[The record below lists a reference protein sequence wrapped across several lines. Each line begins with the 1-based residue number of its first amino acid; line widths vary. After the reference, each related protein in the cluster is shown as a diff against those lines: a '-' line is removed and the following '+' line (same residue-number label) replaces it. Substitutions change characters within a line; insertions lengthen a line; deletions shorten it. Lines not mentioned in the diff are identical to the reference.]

1 MDFKRRNKWFVIHKI
16 QDRLMAFLVW
26 ALVASAVVWTAV
38 GAFRTQLFTLGM
50 LLSASTVILL
60 GCFIV
65 PISHLHREHYY
76 AMDDIRM
83 PLHSSVE
90 QGIVY
95 ILPSGKYGFDAT
107 YSQTLD
113 SEQKVLDANLKFFD
127 PPHLDE
133 DWTLKKCRVAAQDFI
148 ESQIKKIVADSEI
161 IDLAFWLHW
170 HRRDLTDIET
180 AVSELIG
187 SEGLNEL
194 KGTEENEV

>member
-1 MDFKRRNKWFVIHKI
+1 MKPGALIRFKRWNKWFVIHKI
-16 QDRLMAFLVW
+16 PDRLMAFLEFLVW
-26 ALVASAVVWTAV
+26 AVVASAVVWTAV

-50 LLSASTVILL
+50 LLSASAVILL

-76 AMDDIRM
+76 AVDDIRI
-83 PLHSSVE
+83 PLHSPVE

-107 YSQTLD
+107 YSQRLD

-127 PPHLDE
+127 PHHLDE

-148 ESQIKKIVADSEI
+148 ESQIKKIVADGEI
-161 IDLAFWLHW
+161 KDLAFWLHW
-170 HRRDLTDIET
+170 HRRD
-180 AVSELIG
+180 SEL
-187 SEGLNEL
+187 NKL
-194 KGTEENEV
+194 KKN